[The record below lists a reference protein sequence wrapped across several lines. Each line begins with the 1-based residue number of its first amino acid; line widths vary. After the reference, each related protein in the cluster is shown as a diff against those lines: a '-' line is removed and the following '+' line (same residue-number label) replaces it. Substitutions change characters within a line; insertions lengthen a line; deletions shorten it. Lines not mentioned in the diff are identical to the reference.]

1 MSLLIQPAD
10 LPKWVPGQVLES
22 SDGLGWQGV
31 GLRSYRYKPMDVEV
45 PPLSHFTVVAYKRG
59 STRMARRVDGRWTR
73 TECQPGEVSL
83 LTRSQRSRWQWT
95 DEIDVRHTYLSE
107 QTVSAVAADMLDRS
121 VADVRL
127 HDLLNVR
134 DPVVTGIVDAIAQ
147 ESGRQAVGGALCV
160 EALGIQ
166 LAVHLLRRYAS
177 VSCSEPG
184 ATGGLAPAVRRR
196 IADTIETRLH
206 ESITLDALAAEAGM
220 GSWTFS
226 RRFRQSF
233 GKAPHAYIID
243 CRIERAKKLLSQ
255 GTLPVK
261 AVASAC
267 GFSDQAHLTRAMQQR
282 LGVTPGMLRR
292 GGSY

>member
-1 MSLLIQPAD
+1 MSVLIQPAD

-73 TECQPGEVSL
+73 SECRPGEVSL
-83 LTRSQRSRWQWT
+83 LTRSQRSRWHWT
-95 DEIDVRHTYLSE
+95 DEIDVRHAYLSE
-107 QTVSAVAADMLDRS
+107 QTVSGVAADMLERTVS
-121 VADVRL
+121 DVRL

-134 DPVVTGIVDAIAQ
+134 DPMVTGIVDAIAQ
-147 ESGRQAVGGALCV
+147 ETGEHAVGGALCV

-177 VSCSEPG
+177 VSSNEPA
-184 ATGGLAPAVRRR
+184 ATGGLAPPLRRR
-196 IADTIETRLH
+196 IADYIETRLH
-206 ESITLDALAAEAGM
+206 ESLTLDALAAEAGM
-220 GSWTFS
+220 GGWTFS

-243 CRIERAKKLLSQ
+243 CRVGRAKKLLEQSR
-255 GTLPVK
+255 LPVK

-282 LGVTPGMLRR
+282 LGVTPGAIRR
-292 GGSY
+292 GGTY